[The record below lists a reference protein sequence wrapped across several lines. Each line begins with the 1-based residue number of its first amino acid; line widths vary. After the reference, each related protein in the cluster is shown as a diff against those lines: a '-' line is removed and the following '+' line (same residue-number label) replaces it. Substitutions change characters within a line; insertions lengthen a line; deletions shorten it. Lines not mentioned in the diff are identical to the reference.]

1 MRPYG
6 TNKQLQ
12 ERRWHAL
19 KLLEQG
25 KSVKEVALKMK
36 VSARSVRRWRAE
48 RKHPKKKS
56 ERPPG
61 KPSYLSRNQINQL
74 ERELLK
80 GAYAHGYSEDYWT
93 LDRIGHVIWT
103 LFKVR
108 YVSSGVW
115 RLLDR
120 MGWSC
125 QKIQRL
131 AIQRNDETI
140 VNWNQRVWPRTKK
153 VARVES
159 DLGAGR

>member
-12 ERRWHAL
+12 ERRQHAL

-25 KSVKEVALKMK
+25 KLVKDVAVKMSV
-36 VSARSVRRWRAE
+36 SDHSVRRWRQE
-48 RKHPKKKS
+48 QKRPTRKS

-61 KPSYLSRNQINQL
+61 KPSYLSKSQIKQL

-93 LDRIGHVIWT
+93 LDRIGHVMWT

-120 MGWSC
+120 VGWSC

-140 VNWNQRVWPRTKK
+140 ASWNQRAWPRIKK

>member
-12 ERRWHAL
+12 ERRGHAR

-25 KSVKEVALKMK
+25 KSVQDVASKMN
-36 VSARSVRRWRAE
+36 VSARSVRRWQEE
-48 RKHPKKKS
+48 RKHSKQKS
-56 ERPPG
+56 ERSPG

-93 LDRIGHVIWT
+93 LDRIGHVIWI
-103 LFKVR
+103 LFQVR
-108 YVSSGVW
+108 YVASGVW

-140 VNWNQRVWPRTKK
+140 VNWNQRVWPRIKK
-153 VARVES
+153 SGAR
-159 DLGAGR
+159 